1 MAYTPYKMKTSPM
14 KRNFGVGEK
23 EQANDGPKK
32 GSSPVHKGIGS
43 KAGGTSFSR
52 IREKMAQHKAEA
64 MAKKAA
70 GAGGEE
76 GGMAPPPGA
85 EAQAVTPQ
93 DAGGGGSVEQHGPEA
108 HTGGAGPQGGGGS
121 GFLGKIRGMV
131 GKGKPSSGGGAGAA
145 MGGAGFSMFS
155 DVRLKENIE
164 RTGISKSGI
173 PTYEFN
179 YIGGTNRYSGA
190 MAQDLL
196 AMNSDA
202 VSLDASGYYKVNYN
216 DIDVDMHLIN

>member
-32 GSSPVHKGIGS
+32 GSSPVHKGIGGGGGAFS
-43 KAGGTSFSR
+43 K
-52 IREKMAQHKAEA
+52 IREKMAEHKAKAMERMKGGVSAEA
-64 MAKKAA
+64 AP
-70 GAGGEE
+70 EQ

-85 EAQAVTPQ
+85 AM
-93 DAGGGGSVEQHGPEA
+93 AGAESGGAGEVPQHGKEA
-108 HTGGAGPQGGGGS
+108 HTGGATPQGGGGFMS
-121 GFLGKIRGMV
+121 KVKGMM
-131 GKGKPSSGGGAGAA
+131 GGG
-145 MGGAGFSMFS
+145 GGMSSLFS
-155 DVRLKENIE
+155 DSRLKEKIQ
-164 RTGISKSGI
+164 RIGASPSGI
-173 PTYEFN
+173 PIYEFN

-196 AMNSDA
+196 AMNSEA
-202 VSLDASGYYKVNYN
+202 VTLDASGYYKVNYN